1 MFLIRKMGREDF
13 PFAVQLANTMDWNMS
28 EVDFEF
34 NRTLEPDG
42 CFVLSEAENP
52 VGIATCISY
61 GKIGWFGN
69 LIVRNEIRKRG
80 AGSLL
85 VKHSVRYLKAKRVE
99 TIGLYAYQHLIGFY
113 EKLGFRQDE
122 DFVILSGKINNCR
135 IPNYITEET
144 ATENPSLIKLDQN
157 CFNWDRTKLLTP
169 ILSEKANLSYYR
181 KKDGKIVGFAAAKLY
196 EEMAEI
202 GPLVCS
208 SEQSDVALDLLDNI
222 ICRLKGQVAYVCV
235 PTLQNDLVKTLKSRG
250 LRESFKVTRMYLG
263 AAIAQNCIYLP
274 ESLERG

>member
-1 MFLIRKMGREDF
+1 MFLIRKMSREDF

-28 EVDFEF
+28 EADFEF
-34 NRTLEPDG
+34 NRMLEPDG
-42 CFVLSEAENP
+42 CFVLSEAEKP

-80 AGSLL
+80 SGSLL
-85 VKHSVRYLKAKRVE
+85 VKHSVRYLKAKRAE

-122 DFVILSGKINNCR
+122 DFVMLSGKINNCR

-144 ATENPSLIKLDQN
+144 ATEKPSLIKLDQH

-181 KKDGKIVGFAAAKLY
+181 KKNGKIVGFAAAKLY

-202 GPLVCS
+202 GPLVCES
-208 SEQSDVALDLLDNI
+208 GQSAVALDLLENV

-235 PTLQNDLVKTLKSRG
+235 PTAENDLVKTIESRG